1 MCRIRSRTREN
12 RLRKFEIMEQLFNI
26 DFKRFNSSNIKEAE
40 DRKKNFELFLKE
52 GLPNKKKENWK
63 FSDLNYIITKNFKNI
78 TNNDDYKFHEKIES
92 IHDFDHN
99 KVFLVNGLLKS
110 SDLHFE
116 EKGKV
121 KIETLKSLEGF
132 NQQSKNNLDYLNKA
146 LSIGGFNLEVQQ
158 NYKCKKPIIIYNYFT
173 ANLNNKIINNS
184 NKIKVRQ
191 NSELTLIEYNIS
203 EKSKFIKN
211 TFEKINIDKGAVLK
225 NVILQKTKCNGYFYK
240 NISGTQD
247 FNSSYQN
254 FVLSSGLKFNKI
266 EIDMILEKEKS
277 SCHIL
282 SALNLSREEH
292 QEIKTQIN
300 HLAPNCKSYQK
311 IKKVLESDSKGVYQ
325 GKIFVKDIAQKTDA
339 YQLSK
344 ALILNDQAEFNAKP
358 ELEIYADDVK
368 CSHGSSSGSIDEE
381 AIHYL
386 MTRGIELKAAKKL
399 LIKGFLN
406 EIFENISEEKIRT
419 FLEKSIAVQ
428 IDEVR

>member
-1 MCRIRSRTREN
+1 
-12 RLRKFEIMEQLFNI
+12 MEQLFNI
-26 DFKRFNSSNIKEAE
+26 DFKRLNTSNDKEAA
-40 DRKKNFELFLKE
+40 DRKKNFELFLKG
-52 GLPNKKKENWK
+52 GLPNKKNENWK
-63 FSDLNYIITKNFKNI
+63 FSDLNYIITKNFKSI
-78 TNNDDYKFHEKIES
+78 INNDEYKFDEKIEP

-99 KVFLVNGLLKS
+99 KVILVNGLLKS
-110 SDLHFE
+110 CDLHFE
-116 EKGKV
+116 ENGKV
-121 KIETLKSLEGF
+121 KIETLKSLEDYHH
-132 NQQSKNNLDYLNKA
+132 NSKNNLNYLNKA
-146 LSIGGFNLEVQQ
+146 LTIGGFNLEVQQ

-173 ANLNNKIINNS
+173 SSLNNKIINNS

-191 NSELTLIEYNIS
+191 NSELILVEYNIN

-211 TFEKINIDKGAVLK
+211 TFEKIYIDKGSILK
-225 NVILQKTKCNGYFYK
+225 TIILQKTKCNGYFYK

-247 FNSSYQN
+247 YNSSYQN
-254 FVLSSGLKFNKI
+254 FILSSGLKFNKV
-266 EIDMILEKEKS
+266 EIDINMEKEKS

-282 SALNLSREEH
+282 SGLNLSNEEH

-300 HLAPNCKSYQK
+300 HLAPNCRSYQK
-311 IKKVLESDSKGVYQ
+311 IKNVLESDSKGVYQ

-358 ELEIYADDVK
+358 ELEIYADDVR

-406 EIFENISEEKIRT
+406 EIFDNIPEEKIRT

-428 IDEVR
+428 IDEIR